1 MEPEASA
8 LTDGGELGGLEVRC
22 TELGHVL
29 VFHRKLGKLVHHA
42 AKALAH
48 EDHGLLHLDKVGVVA
63 HESRRCTEV
72 DDALGLGALDAVSV
86 NVAHHVVTAALFFFF
101 GDFEVDVLFVG
112 LQFVHLL
119 LRNREAEFHFGF
131 GEVNPQ
137 LAPSLEL
144 VLRAEDETHFL
155 AGVTLDKRAFELIAH
170 VLSFFEFLQG

>member
-1 MEPEASA
+1 M
-8 LTDGGELGGLEVRC
+8 DN
-22 TELGHVL
+22 
-29 VFHRKLGKLVHHA
+29 
-42 AKALAH
+42 
-48 EDHGLLHLDKVGVVA
+48 
-63 HESRRCTEV
+63 
-72 DDALGLGALDAVSV
+72 ALGLWALDAVSV

-101 GDFEVDVLFVG
+101 GDFEVDVLLVG

-155 AGVTLDKRAFELIAH
+155 AGVTLDKRAFELITH
-170 VLSFFEFLQG
+170 DLSFFEFYSPNVEKKGNISILPKMEARTYKETIMKFFFLPLILGFYFSIHRHIPEFK